1 MLGTLKD
8 KLFKSVNVLTGN
20 KDALEAVCAAAAL
33 IATADGDVSDKEI
46 EATKQAIV
54 SNAALSK
61 AYKVADIERCV
72 DSMLGRA
79 KGRMGR
85 HGLFKEIEQIAVNH
99 DMAEAVFLS
108 AMDVAES
115 DKEVGPEEKKV
126 LLEIA
131 KRLGLNPQNYVN
143 V

>member
-1 MLGTLKD
+1 MFGGFKD
-8 KLFKSVNVLTGN
+8 KLLKSVNVLSGN

-33 IATADGDVSDKEI
+33 IASADGDISDKEI
-46 EATKQAIV
+46 EATKQAII
-54 SNAALSK
+54 SNASLSK
-61 AYKVADIERCV
+61 AYRVADIERCV
-72 DSMLGRA
+72 DSMLSRA

-85 HGLFKEIEQIAVNH
+85 HALFKEIEQIAVNH
-99 DMAEAVFLS
+99 DVAEAVYLS

-115 DKEVGPEEKKV
+115 DNEVGPEEKKV
-126 LLEIA
+126 LTEIA